1 MGRRRRRGGAAGLN
15 RPDTVVSR
23 TAATPSRHRSAW
35 QRRRTRAI
43 GARPAVRAGRG
54 WLAFD
59 KVTVVGRWR
68 IRVGAAAGAPDRETG
83 AGLVT
88 AHCGG
93 PVKEPEP

>member
-1 MGRRRRRGGAAGLN
+1 
-15 RPDTVVSR
+15 
-23 TAATPSRHRSAW
+23 
-35 QRRRTRAI
+35 
-43 GARPAVRAGRG
+43 VRAGRG

-59 KVTVVGRWR
+59 EVTVVGRWR

-88 AHCGG
+88 AHCSG

>member
-1 MGRRRRRGGAAGLN
+1 M
-15 RPDTVVSR
+15 
-23 TAATPSRHRSAW
+23 
-35 QRRRTRAI
+35 
-43 GARPAVRAGRG
+43 
-54 WLAFD
+54 AFD

-88 AHCGG
+88 AHCSG